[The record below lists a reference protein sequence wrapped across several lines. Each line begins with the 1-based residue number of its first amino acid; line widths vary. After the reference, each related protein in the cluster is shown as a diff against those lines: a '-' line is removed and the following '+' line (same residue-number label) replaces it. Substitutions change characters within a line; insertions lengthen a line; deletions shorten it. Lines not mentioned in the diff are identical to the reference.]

1 MNSMEETTG
10 GGSLAGLPLSPAG
23 ILFAALL
30 ALCTPLV
37 LALARRRVVAQ
48 PLGAHLA
55 EERRVVAHVLAS
67 PGTYVY
73 VHQLRSEHFVD
84 AHLGAIWACITEAND
99 GISLPETSSDDD
111 TAYEILSNLERS
123 VPADLA
129 AKVGEHLTR
138 NGDTVTAATLRS
150 LLDDAPDGA
159 AAPSP
164 KELVREASKI
174 YNAGIDRAEYA
185 GSARIERTGDQ
196 QRPLRRVASRTSPL
210 RAVISAGIL
219 ATGGYVAERV
229 SSLEATGAARVAI
242 AAALVLLTVGSV
254 IWTLV
259 DLETMYVDTKSFYA
273 LAGASWSAVLLAAVL
288 ADTLARAV
296 TGLLVVGGIVVFIE
310 TVNQVY
316 RRIRGRDGMGM
327 GDYLLVLAT
336 IGVPVGITG
345 DLLLGQVILI
355 ASLLAGIAGW
365 AFTRLTRPGFSR
377 ETPYAF
383 GPYLA
388 SGWLL
393 GLLVWG
399 VR

>member
-1 MNSMEETTG
+1 MSSLEETN
-10 GGSLAGLPLSPAG
+10 GSGTLAGLPLSPTG
-23 ILFAALL
+23 VLL
-30 ALCTPLV
+30 ASLLVLCTPLV

-48 PLGAHLA
+48 PLEAHLT
-55 EERRVVAHVLAS
+55 EERRIVAHVLAS
-67 PGTYVY
+67 PGMYVY
-73 VHQLRSEHFVD
+73 VHQLRAEHFVD
-84 AHLGAIWACITEAND
+84 THLGTLWDLITEVSS
-99 GISLPETSSDDD
+99 GVVIPETPSDEDA
-111 TAYEILSNLERS
+111 AYEILAELEGS
-123 VPADLA
+123 VPVDLA
-129 AKVGEHLTR
+129 AKVGERLAQ
-138 NGDTVTAATLRS
+138 NADTATAGTLRS
-150 LLDDAPDGA
+150 LLDDVTTDTTLPR
-159 AAPSP
+159 
-164 KELVREASKI
+164 KELVSEASKV
-174 YNAGIDRAEYA
+174 YNAGVDRAEYA
-185 GSARIERTGDQ
+185 GSARIERTGDPSS
-196 QRPLRRVASRTSPL
+196 PLRRVASRTSPL
-210 RAVISAGIL
+210 RAAISVGIL
-219 ATGGYVAERV
+219 AVGGYLAERV
-229 SSLEATGAARVAI
+229 SSQEATGAARVAI
-242 AAALVLLTVGSV
+242 ATALVLLTVGSV

-288 ADTLARAV
+288 ADTLARSV
-296 TGLLVVGGIVVFIE
+296 TGLLVVGGIVVLIE

-345 DLLLGQVILI
+345 DLLLGQIILI
-355 ASLLAGIAGW
+355 ASLLAGITGW

>member
-1 MNSMEETTG
+1 MNSLEETTG
-10 GGSLAGLPLSPAG
+10 SGAVAGLPLSPAG
-23 ILFAALL
+23 VLLAALL

-37 LALARRRVVAQ
+37 LALARRRVVSQ
-48 PLGAHLA
+48 PLEAHLA

-73 VHQLRSEHFVD
+73 VHQLRAEHFVD
-84 AHLGAIWACITEAND
+84 THLGTIWALIAETNS
-99 GISLPETSSDDD
+99 GVVVPETPSDEDA
-111 TAYEILSNLERS
+111 AYAILAELESS

-129 AKVGEHLTR
+129 AKVGERLTQ
-138 NGDTVTAATLRS
+138 NADTATAATLRS
-150 LLDDAPDGA
+150 LLDDAPAGA
-159 AAPSP
+159 ALPR
-164 KELVREASKI
+164 KELVSEASKI
-174 YNAGIDRAEYA
+174 YNAGVDRAEYA

-196 QRPLRRVASRTSPL
+196 RRPLRRVASRTSPL

-219 ATGGYVAERV
+219 AVGGYLAERV
-229 SSLEATGAARVAI
+229 ASHEATGAARVAI
-242 AAALVLLTVGSV
+242 AAALVLLAVGSV